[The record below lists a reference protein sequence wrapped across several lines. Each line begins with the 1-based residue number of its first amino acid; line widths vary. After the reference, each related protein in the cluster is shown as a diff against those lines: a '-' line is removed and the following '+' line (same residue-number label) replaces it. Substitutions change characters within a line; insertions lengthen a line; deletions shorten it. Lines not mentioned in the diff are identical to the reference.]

1 MRSLSLL
8 DAPFLI
14 ATLGGIP
21 RDDMEGYS
29 DLAFLDALNGGARW
43 TGAYAARTN
52 FMGVQAEDDME
63 SYTDGAD
70 VDSLN
75 GGSPGWTGAYQ
86 TVVNYTGLKAQDDM
100 ESYTDLAN
108 LNGQNGGVGW
118 TAAYVAR

>member
-1 MRSLSLL
+1 MR
-8 DAPFLI
+8 
-14 ATLGGIP
+14 
-21 RDDMEGYS
+21 
-29 DLAFLDALNGGARW
+29 
-43 TGAYAARTN
+43 
-52 FMGVQAEDDME
+52 VQAEDDME

-75 GGSPGWTGAYQ
+75 GGSSGWTGAYQ